1 MENFS
6 FPVISSKTKILT
18 ALLAFFLSLSFSSKA
33 QNRNFGFVFSE
44 NMHGSTALFGN
55 TLMNAVNAD
64 GVTPNLT
71 YMNGNSVN
79 GYSLYDNGG
88 MGTTPTNMQYVDI
101 DGSIGD
107 GAGTRNSSSSDLVL
121 PAGTNT
127 IRLAR
132 LYWGGRAATSEF
144 DMSQPGNQTI
154 KIRKGTTGA
163 YQEYAAAQIN
173 KYLFNTG
180 LSNEYCHYQAFV
192 DITDLIKQQGEGTY
206 TVGNG
211 AFSTGPI
218 DDFGNYGGWG
228 IMIVYENPALDFN
241 SVRVYDGYQQVYAGG
256 GVTANSITLTGLNV
270 PSAGLAASEAKIG
283 IMGWEGDARYIKDS
297 LKINDI
303 GFSNAL
309 NPIDNP
315 WNGTI
320 TNNGVHVT
328 TKNPNYTDQMSI
340 DIDQADIG
348 TGYGIL
354 PDASTI
360 TLRLATADDQY
371 FCGVIACVVKMKDP
385 VIKLTKTVTDA
396 SNSNT
401 VEAGEILT
409 YTLKGKNIGAT
420 NASSVI
426 LVDTLPT
433 TVTYRSSSLTVNYS
447 PGLIAGIKTD
457 AANDDIAEYTA
468 SNNTVT
474 FRLGNGANAVNG
486 GVLAPLDSFI
496 VQFQV
501 TVNTPVSGNVPPI
514 INVGRLTAISSS
526 INYIDDATAS
536 MNAGSGILPV
546 ILTSFTANLIE
557 NNQVKIAW
565 STSMESNSS
574 RFDIERSTDGIA
586 FKNVASKSASGNS
599 SVQINYSVNDD
610 VTAVTA
616 PIVYYRLKQ
625 VDIDGR
631 ASISKVVSV
640 KLKKSIGKFIVSP
653 NPFRKNVNINIEWD
667 KNETTIVKVF
677 NVTGT
682 EVVSKSVSMI
692 KGFNY
697 VSLDELSKVP
707 AGNYIIQ
714 FNTAN
719 GKLIKQVIK
728 QQ

>member
-1 MENFS
+1 MEKFS
-6 FPVISSKTKILT
+6 SPVIPLKIKIFTGLT
-18 ALLAFFLSLSFSSKA
+18 VLLLVATFSSKA
-33 QNRNFGFVFSE
+33 QSRNFGFVFSE
-44 NMHGSTALFGN
+44 NMNGSTALFGN
-55 TLMNAVNAD
+55 TLLNSVNPDSSVNTIA
-64 GVTPNLT
+64 
-71 YMNGNSVN
+71 MNGNSVN
-79 GYSLYDNGG
+79 GNSFYDNGG
-88 MGTTPTNMQYVDI
+88 LDSSVNMQYVDI
-101 DGSIGD
+101 DGNSGD

-132 LYWGGRAATSEF
+132 LYWGGRAKASDF
-144 DMSQPGNQTI
+144 NMDLPVNQTI
-154 KIRKGTTGA
+154 KIRKGTSGP
-163 YQEYAAAQIN
+163 YQEYAAAAIN
-173 KYLFNTG
+173 KFTFNTG
-180 LSNEYCHYQAFV
+180 LSTEYSNYQAYV
-192 DITDLIKQQGEGTY
+192 DITDLVKQQGEGTY

-211 AFSTGPI
+211 AFSTGKI
-218 DDFGNYGGWG
+218 DNFGNYGGWG
-228 IMIVYENPALDFN
+228 IMIVYENPALNFN
-241 SVRVYDGYQQVYAGG
+241 SVRVYDGFQQIYNGAVS
-256 GVTANSITLTGLNV
+256 TTSSITLTGLNV
-270 PSAGLAASEAKIG
+270 PSAGLLLSEAKIG
-283 IMGWEGDARYIKDS
+283 VIGWEGDARWPGDF
-297 LKINDI
+297 LKINDST
-303 GFSNAL
+303 FSNSV
-309 NPIDNP
+309 NPANNF

-320 TNNGVHVT
+320 STNGVHVT

-354 PDASTI
+354 PDASTL
-360 TLRLATADDQY
+360 TLQLGTTQDQF
-371 FCGVIACVVKMKDP
+371 FCGIIACVVKMKDP

-396 SNSNT
+396 NNSNT
-401 VEAGEILT
+401 AEAGEILT
-409 YTLKGKNIGAT
+409 YTLKGKNIGAA

-426 LVDTLPT
+426 LVDTLPS

-496 VQFQV
+496 IQFQV

-526 INYIDDATAS
+526 INYVDDATAS
-536 MNAGSGILPV
+536 MNAGTGLLPV

-557 NNQVKIAW
+557 NNQVRIAW
-565 STSMESNSS
+565 TTSMESNSS

-610 VTAVTA
+610 VTTVTA

-631 ASISKVVSV
+631 ASISKVVPI
-640 KLKKSIGKFIVSP
+640 KLNKNIGKFIVSP

-667 KNETTIVKVF
+667 KNETTVVKVF
-677 NVTGT
+677 SVTGT
-682 EVVSKSVSMI
+682 EVVSKSVSMV

-707 AGNYIIQ
+707 AGNYIIE